1 MHEKTIPN
9 PTLNNKKLMKI
20 FLHAGCGDQS
30 QSDVI
35 GFDNDNW
42 KEIRFDIDERVN
54 PDIVGTMTDMKSVE
68 TGSVD
73 AVYSSHNIEHI
84 FPHEV
89 PIALREFYRVLKEDG
104 IVVITCPDL
113 QSVGEALS
121 QDKLF
126 ETLYEG
132 VKINDA
138 GEVVNFPVTAFDILY
153 GHRETTLDGDIYAIH
168 RGGFTYSTLEKAF
181 KEAGFKARFGG
192 GSGYDL
198 YLVAF
203 KQKKSEEE
211 IIKIASP
218 FLNPFFLS

>member
-1 MHEKTIPN
+1 MKAFLHVGCGN
-9 PTLNNKKLMKI
+9 NNK
-20 FLHAGCGDQS
+20 
-30 QSDVI
+30 SDLK
-35 GFDNDNW
+35 GFNNDNW
-42 KEIRFDIDERVN
+42 KEIRFDIGKNVN
-54 PDIVGTMTDMKSVE
+54 PDIVGTLTDMKLVK

-89 PIALREFYRVLKEDG
+89 PIALSEFYRVLKEDG

-113 QSVGEALS
+113 QSAGEALT

-132 VKINDA
+132 HD
-138 GEVVNFPVTAFDILY
+138 GPVTAFDVLF
-153 GHRETTLDGDIYAIH
+153 GHRETTVDGNIFMIH
-168 RGGFTYSTLEKAF
+168 KGGFTYSLLDRAF
-181 KEAGFKARFGG
+181 YEAGFKVRVGG
-192 GSGYDL
+192 RSGACSL

-211 IIKIASP
+211 VKKIAIP
-218 FLNPFFLS
+218 FLPNPQF